1 MRSLCCTPPVFSF
14 HFLLLLNSLHGEFN
28 HLSVGSWGW
37 FWKDFFCLT
46 AGSQGGRQLHCVC
59 VCVWSPTMH
68 THAETHHHMIQ
79 GQRAACLQRN
89 LTWVLFLFQ
98 LLKAKRL
105 KAVKTEEAEKS
116 RKWAEIKDLMNYSRF
131 SADLHQINVKTFKI
145 SLIVHTVQIKKKKK
159 TRNGLTRKHTMSQS
173 WCHIFLLLPVLYLV
187 TSSVC

>member
-1 MRSLCCTPPVFSF
+1 MENLIISP
-14 HFLLLLNSLHGEFN
+14 
-28 HLSVGSWGW
+28 SVPEAG
-37 FWKDFFCLT
+37 FEKIFFVWRLVVKE
-46 AGSQGGRQLHCVC
+46 AGSCTVC

-145 SLIVHTVQIKKKKK
+145 SLIAHTVQIKKKKK
-159 TRNGLTRKHTMSQS
+159 PVMALPENTQWANHDVIFFCSSQFY
-173 WCHIFLLLPVLYLV
+173 I
-187 TSSVC
+187 